1 MSASEEVRGAAG
13 RYNDPRWYT
22 PPNLPPEVQ
31 AFDTPVA
38 HLGVGGAGKVGMLDL
53 ALAPVAGATRIV
65 RQFQQMPLY
74 LFHPIYTDRG
84 RPDMAF
90 LYLLQ
95 GGDGLLQGDR
105 YRLDLACA
113 PGAAVHVT
121 TQAATKI
128 YRMEDNFASQII
140 NLSVGAGAF
149 VEYLP
154 DPVIPFRDARFY
166 QRLCLTVDRTA
177 SVILGETL
185 LPGRVARGEAHD
197 YTIYYTDLE
206 VSAPDGALL
215 FADRIALEP
224 AAATPRSPG
233 RLGPYDVLATLYV
246 VTRQR
251 PPHDLAAALHD
262 GLAAQDAVLV
272 GVSELPNGCGVA
284 ARLLGRTSLEVK
296 NAVHLAWN
304 TARLMLI
311 GVPAPDLR
319 KG

>member
-1 MSASEEVRGAAG
+1 
-13 RYNDPRWYT
+13 
-22 PPNLPPEVQ
+22 
-31 AFDTPVA
+31 
-38 HLGVGGAGKVGMLDL
+38 VGGAGKVGVLDL
-53 ALAPVAGATRIV
+53 ALAPVGGATRIV
-65 RQFQQMPLY
+65 RQYQQMPLY
-74 LFHPIYTDRG
+74 HFHPIYTDRG

-95 GGDGLLQGDR
+95 AGDGLLQGDR
-105 YRLDLACA
+105 YRLDLTCA

-140 NLSVGAGAF
+140 NLSAGADTY

-166 QRLCLTVDRTA
+166 QRLCLTVDPTA

-185 LPGRVARGEAHD
+185 LPGRVARGEAHV

-206 VSAPDGALL
+206 VSTPDGALL
-215 FADRIALEP
+215 FADRMVLEP
-224 AAATPRSPG
+224 AVASPRSSG
-233 RLGPYDVLATLYV
+233 RLGPNDVLATLYV
-246 VTRQR
+246 VTRQVPAR
-251 PPHDLAAALHD
+251 DLAAALHD
-262 GLAAQDAVLV
+262 SLATQDAVLA
-272 GVSELPNGCGVA
+272 GASELPNGCGVA
-284 ARLLGRTSLEVK
+284 MRLLGRTSLVVK

>member
-1 MSASEEVRGAAG
+1 MIASEEILGATG

-22 PPNLPPEVQ
+22 PPNLPPEVR

-38 HLGVGGAGKVGMLDL
+38 HLGVGGAGKVGVLDL
-53 ALAPVAGATRIV
+53 TLAPVAGATRIV
-65 RQFQQMPLY
+65 RQYQQMPLY
-74 LFHPIYTDRG
+74 HFYPIYIDRG

-95 GGDGLLQGDR
+95 AGDGLLQGDR

-154 DPVIPFRDARFY
+154 DPVIPFRDSRFY
-166 QRLCLTVDRTA
+166 QRLCLTLDPTA

-185 LPGRVARGEAHD
+185 LPGRVARGEAHA

-206 VSAPDGALL
+206 VYTPEGVLL
-215 FADRIALEP
+215 FADRIVLEP
-224 AAATPRSPG
+224 AAASPRSPG
-233 RLGPYDVLATLYV
+233 RLGPYDVLASLYV
-246 VTRQR
+246 VTRQI
-251 PPHDLAAALHD
+251 PAPDLAAALHD
-262 GLAAQDAVLV
+262 GLAAQGAVLA

-284 ARLLGRTSLEVK
+284 VRLLGPTSLEVK

>member
-1 MSASEEVRGAAG
+1 VSASEEVRGAGG

-22 PPNLPPEVQ
+22 PPNLPPAVQ

-38 HLGVGGAGKVGMLDL
+38 HLGVGGAGKVGLLDL

-140 NLSVGAGAF
+140 NLSGRRVRRIPPRPGH
-149 VEYLP
+149 
-154 DPVIPFRDARFY
+154 PVPRRA
-166 QRLCLTVDRTA
+166 
-177 SVILGETL
+177 L
-185 LPGRVARGEAHD
+185 L
-197 YTIYYTDLE
+197 
-206 VSAPDGALL
+206 SAPLPHRRPHRERD
-215 FADRIALEP
+215 
-224 AAATPRSPG
+224 PR
-233 RLGPYDVLATLYV
+233 
-246 VTRQR
+246 
-251 PPHDLAAALHD
+251 
-262 GLAAQDAVLV
+262 
-272 GVSELPNGCGVA
+272 
-284 ARLLGRTSLEVK
+284 
-296 NAVHLAWN
+296 
-304 TARLMLI
+304 
-311 GVPAPDLR
+311 
-319 KG
+319 